1 MRKLVYDCYFED
13 TLIKTVTSYAA
24 AVEWASKDR
33 HNSYKDRLIKMND
46 KKELTKEETDKQKEQ
61 IKKRIEKIR
70 SKKAIK

>member
-33 HNSYKDRLIKMND
+33 RNSYKDRLIKMND